1 MGTDG
6 NGGFCAW
13 ASDVVGFRLTL
24 PTEAQFEY
32 ASRGSQVGVA
42 YPWGDVFDAAKV
54 WCGGSETTEPRSTVS
69 VFRIRDQYINS
80 FGLIDMSGNVFQWC
94 SDWYGGYLKSSK
106 EDSDATRSSRLY
118 RCVRG
123 GSWDADYPEGFR
135 CANRYGFSPNDW
147 GIYTGFRLVAGP
159 G

>member
-54 WCGGSETTEPRSTVS
+54 WCGGSEITEPRSTVS

-147 GIYTGFRLVAGP
+147 GIYIGFRLVA
-159 G
+159 